1 MSTASEITDEEKSFV
16 EEQEEKINIGLY
28 IGGRNSKSERN
39 GRGWAILPNGDQYDG
54 QYRKGQRHGIGL
66 YVFKD
71 GSRYFGQYRCGIRSG
86 RGIFIYP
93 DGSYYEGNWRKNLKH
108 GKGRYS
114 YANGDSYCGSWYRGQ
129 RHGVGIYTSKSLSS
143 NAFYGAVSFTGTW
156 RQGVRVGPFQLN
168 FGSEDKYTTL
178 HGTWDNLYP
187 QGPCVFSFNNRY
199 LLMGYFQTPGREAWL
214 ALQARKNRTSQLND
228 FMEETVAVEESDN
241 NELDIWQYEPSIWCA
256 QDMCAYDMSLLPQ
269 EPVPLP
275 ISDSDISVCSL
286 STEATEIS
294 IEKPFIY
301 KGEEDEEI
309 ATEEGNLE
317 CGPCECSSSGV
328 ESYSQVCPSYGNP
341 CAIEITPQKN
351 C

>member
-16 EEQEEKINIGLY
+16 EEEETINIGLY
-28 IGGRNSKSERN
+28 IGGRNSKGERN

-54 QYRKGQRHGIGL
+54 QYRKGQRHGIGV

-71 GSRYFGQYRCGIRSG
+71 GSRYYGQYRCGIRSG

-93 DGSYYEGNWRKNLKH
+93 DGSYYEGAWRKNLKH
-108 GKGRYS
+108 GKGRYCYS
-114 YANGDSYCGSWYRGQ
+114 NGDSYCGSWYRGQ
-129 RHGVGIYTSKSLSS
+129 RHGVGIYTSKTLSS
-143 NAFYGAVSFTGTW
+143 NNIYGTVSFTGTW

-168 FGSEDKYTTL
+168 FGSEDKSATL

-214 ALQARKNRTSQLND
+214 ALQAKNERSEQAND
-228 FMEETVAVEESDN
+228 FMEENTALEETNN
-241 NELDIWQYEPSIWCA
+241 NEQDIWSDESSLWYA

-286 STEATEIS
+286 STEATERS
-294 IEKPFIY
+294 IEKPLTY
-301 KGEEDEEI
+301 VGEGEGE
-309 ATEEGNLE
+309 AVEEGDME
-317 CGPCECSSSGV
+317 CVACECSSSGV
-328 ESYSQVCPSYGNP
+328 ESSSQVCAPSGNP
-341 CAIEITPQKN
+341 CAIEICPQKN